1 MQRLSSFSHAFRVAG
16 PGEEVCGAGL
26 KRGGVEKVRF
36 VAMTDRS
43 EEKEADA
50 LACGSFSKFIRRN
63 STPAGMA
70 TAFRG

>member
-1 MQRLSSFSHAFRVAG
+1 MMQRLSSFSHAFRVAG

-26 KRGGVEKVRF
+26 KRGGAEKVRF

-50 LACGSFSKFIRRN
+50 LA
-63 STPAGMA
+63 
-70 TAFRG
+70 